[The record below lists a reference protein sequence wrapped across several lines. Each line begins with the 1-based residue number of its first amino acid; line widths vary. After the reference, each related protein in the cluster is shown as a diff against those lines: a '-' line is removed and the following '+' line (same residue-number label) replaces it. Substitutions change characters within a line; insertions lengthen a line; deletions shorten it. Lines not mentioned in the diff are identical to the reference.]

1 MRTLILG
8 VAAAMLAA
16 GPAFAQAQT
25 CQQHISAFDKA
36 VAVSKVDAERIEAA
50 KKLRADGE
58 EKLKAGDESGCMADL
73 AKAGEMIGSNMAK

>member
-8 VAAAMLAA
+8 VATAMLAA

-36 VAVSKVDAERIEAA
+36 AAAAKVDAGKIEAA

-73 AKAGEMIGSNMAK
+73 AKASEMIGNNMAK